1 MRSCDRTI
9 CLDRRRGRGQGQGRG
24 QVRGFSHS
32 SALAGWLVGWSVG
45 SLGNALLLWRT
56 PWVGVSRW
64 TEV

>member
-32 SALAGWLVGWSVG
+32 SAMAGWSVG